1 MPSQK
6 SRFAEKLYMYFEH
19 FRADVVIDVVESGPY
34 SLPGAAAASEPTTLR
49 MKYDASGAD
58 GADAAVMTS
67 WPDNDV
73 AAHHQYHSSSDA
85 AAAVA
90 SGGSS
95 HVTVMVESDFD
106 DDDDSLDGRGR
117 SSSCSSIDSAE
128 HIHHI
133 LTTCDKCT
141 ERQDWAVPFNLP
153 LAVMEGACALPLWHQ
168 SLLRLTATSTI
179 NFGPTRL
186 CV

>member
-1 MPSQK
+1 M
-6 SRFAEKLYMYFEH
+6 
-19 FRADVVIDVVESGPY
+19 ESGPY